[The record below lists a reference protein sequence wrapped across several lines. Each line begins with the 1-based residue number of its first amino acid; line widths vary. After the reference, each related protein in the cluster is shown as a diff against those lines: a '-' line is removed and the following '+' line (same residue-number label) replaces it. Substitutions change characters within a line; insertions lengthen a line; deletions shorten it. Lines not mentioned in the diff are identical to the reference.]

1 MRSASLVFMK
11 NSGLA
16 GLRFELV
23 QRALCVAV
31 IELLGRNFN
40 QTQTIFMPGGSRGC
54 RRVSPVS
61 ASSSGK
67 NAFGKMHGL
76 PRTPLC
82 AAPQIV
88 SGSRSHLSATAQTEF
103 GCSSGWSATM
113 YKIAS
118 QSSIACVPS

>member
-40 QTQTIFMPGGSRGC
+40 QTQTIFMPP
-54 RRVSPVS
+54 VSPVS

-88 SGSRSHLSATAQTEF
+88 SGSRIQRSATAQTEF
-103 GCSSGWSATM
+103 GCKSGWSATM